1 MGQINVIEILFYFIL
16 FFSCWVKAGLSADAI
31 RMGFREGII

>member
-1 MGQINVIEILFYFIL
+1 MGQINVLRD
-16 FFSCWVKAGLSADAI
+16 FFFFFFPFWVKAGLPADAI